1 MILKKPSFMIF
12 SKNCYE
18 SLKQFGNEFTDCEWR
33 DLEFQTRRHI
43 PMFSLEKDTSFMFTE
58 LGMDPNDAGISR
70 T

>member
-1 MILKKPSFMIF
+1 MIL

-18 SLKQFGNEFTDCEWR
+18 SSKQFGNEFTDGEWR

-58 LGMDPNDAGISR
+58 LGMDPNDAGVLQE
-70 T
+70 